1 MSSSLLDHFYSNKDA
16 SHISSH
22 ILIHD
27 ISDHLPIVTIT
38 KDTKPLK
45 QFCNKYK
52 RDTKH
57 FVAEEFL
64 IDLDQQLNHI
74 FLSKNSNLH
83 DDMEDFVNKFST
95 VLNKHAPLRKS
106 TRKTTSC
113 QTMDN
118 KGYINFNQNQK

>member
-1 MSSSLLDHFYSNKDA
+1 MIPLLPYLITSTQIKMQ

-38 KDTKPLK
+38 KNTKPLK

-52 RDTKH
+52 RDTKY

-64 IDLDQQLNHI
+64 IDLDQGWLTFFPKPPI
-74 FLSKNSNLH
+74 LL
-83 DDMEDFVNKFST
+83 
-95 VLNKHAPLRKS
+95 KS
-106 TRKTTSC
+106 SSYP
-113 QTMDN
+113 QTN
-118 KGYINFNQNQK
+118 GRLQNFIVKPS